1 MSSSFLQ
8 NIQRIKQGEQQRF
21 AQETTNLNNETRYKT
36 SAIQNQV
43 KAFENLSST
52 LGNLYKTQLEEQKQ
66 RDINQA
72 DFDYYFGDNANPQL
86 SPGFDQSVAEIS
98 AGHNASLGVA
108 DQALQGG
115 ASFEAADEVKQS
127 SGWYQ
132 WRQAQ
137 NRLNSQVQLVTPM
150 LQKLM
155 ADNETQLEA
164 GGMTFTPASAVA
176 DNNIAQIKHAHQW
189 ARQKVYSDL
198 GFNSYNRDFFMKH
211 GFKPVKTA
219 FAQQWKTL
227 STNQANSVSA
237 LRQQDAL
244 ESFIVNK
251 NILQLHK
258 EFATTQKDGKILGNA
273 GAWDEIEEI
282 LPDLVKAGRF
292 SMADLKMVED
302 AIDPDTGKRVGD
314 RWKTRFGLIRSAIRD
329 EENKAFT
336 AINKQRKNGATAA
349 AIQFIEE
356 NPDATTEEIQQAQR
370 QIFSQFKVK
379 STELDN
385 MLAHFS
391 MDAAAKAE
399 NKEYIDM
406 LISKNAAT
414 VQDVMSAPGLTVQ
427 EKLNRVQ
434 LLKQLEDFNVSNGGL
449 QGADK
454 EIKSMMSKQANWSI
468 YGSST
473 VPGAA
478 RVESTLKQYQQ
489 QRFQERI
496 AAIDPSDKDA
506 LRAAYDASIEDTR
519 AYYEQQRQ
527 DESSRLYFDPAGSG
541 YVRAFVGEEGAPLDN
556 QLNFVRNYTD
566 QIRSGKTHT
575 QILSSPETLGALGI
589 TEQAVTANGENFNR
603 PNWQPLPQTSYLG
616 RQFPNANAIQI
627 ENMVRA
633 AYGLSPLGEP
643 GSLAVIQS
651 ASPETQALARM
662 YGDGAPMIRNRQLV
676 EAWSAGE
683 DIIPFVVPDGAAIS
697 EQAEETRPFLA
708 TLHDLAPGSVPD
720 YSAIAEQLTGKSF
733 NEKVDY
739 FTSNLGVDR
748 KSFLAMAA
756 KYGSPEALSA
766 PELKRPGIQAALA
779 QTPSGKKSFTNALTY
794 EGNERSYVEVAEAF
808 KTEGFT
814 VSEHALYG
822 GVAPVHAGN
831 SYHKYNEAFDVIIN
845 REKQGFNR
853 EQDIAKIRE
862 LKEVVRGLNLFIEV
876 IGPGDGDPNHEAH
889 LHVGGLLRP
898 ITPADIKKINS
909 VIP

>member
-1 MSSSFLQ
+1 
-8 NIQRIKQGEQQRF
+8 
-21 AQETTNLNNETRYKT
+21 
-36 SAIQNQV
+36 
-43 KAFENLSST
+43 
-52 LGNLYKTQLEEQKQ
+52 
-66 RDINQA
+66 
-72 DFDYYFGDNANPQL
+72 
-86 SPGFDQSVAEIS
+86 
-98 AGHNASLGVA
+98 
-108 DQALQGG
+108 
-115 ASFEAADEVKQS
+115 
-127 SGWYQ
+127 
-132 WRQAQ
+132 
-137 NRLNSQVQLVTPM
+137 M
-150 LQKLM
+150 L
-155 ADNETQLEA
+155 
-164 GGMTFTPASAVA
+164 
-176 DNNIAQIKHAHQW
+176 
-189 ARQKVYSDL
+189 R
-198 GFNSYNRDFFMKH
+198 
-211 GFKPVKTA
+211 
-219 FAQQWKTL
+219 
-227 STNQANSVSA
+227 
-237 LRQQDAL
+237 
-244 ESFIVNK
+244 
-251 NILQLHK
+251 
-258 EFATTQKDGKILGNA
+258 
-273 GAWDEIEEI
+273 
-282 LPDLVKAGRF
+282 DLVEAGRF
-292 SMADLKMVED
+292 SMADLAMVED
-302 AIDPDTGKRVGD
+302 AIDPDTNKRVGD

-349 AIQFIEE
+349 AIEFIEE

-370 QIFSQFKVK
+370 AIFSKFKVK

-391 MDAAAKAE
+391 LDAAAKAE

-434 LLKQLEDFNVSNGGL
+434 LLKQLEDFNVSSGGL
-449 QGADK
+449 TGAK
-454 EIKSMMSKQANWSI
+454 EIKNMMNDQAQWSI
-468 YGSST
+468 ASGLSSVKGS
-473 VPGAA
+473 G
-478 RVESTLKQYQQ
+478 RVQQELTEYQQ
-489 QRFQERI
+489 QRFRERI
-496 AAIDPSDKDA
+496 AGIDPSDKDA
-506 LRAAYDASIEDTR
+506 LKSAYDASVEDTR
-519 AYYEQQRQ
+519 AYYNSKVTDPTSSFILILQNLGLHAFIG
-527 DESSRLYFDPAGSG
+527 DEGT
-541 YVRAFVGEEGAPLDN
+541 APLDN
-556 QLNFVRNYTD
+556 QNDFKNTYGNLLK
-566 QIRSGKTHT
+566 SKKTHS
-575 QILSSPETLGALGI
+575 QILSDPESLASLGA
-589 TEQAVTANGENFNR
+589 TEQVVTSNGNNFDR
-603 PNWQPLPQTSYLG
+603 PNWQPLPQASFLG
-616 RQFPNANAIQI
+616 RQFPNTNAIEV
-627 ENMVRA
+627 ENMMRA
-633 AYGLSPLGEP
+633 AYGLPPLGEP
-643 GSLAVIQS
+643 GSLNVIRS

-779 QTPSGKKSFTNALTY
+779 QTPSGERSFTDALTY

-808 KTEGFT
+808 KNEGFT

-862 LKEVVRGLNLFIEV
+862 LKEVVRNLDLFKEV

>member
-1 MSSSFLQ
+1 
-8 NIQRIKQGEQQRF
+8 
-21 AQETTNLNNETRYKT
+21 
-36 SAIQNQV
+36 
-43 KAFENLSST
+43 
-52 LGNLYKTQLEEQKQ
+52 
-66 RDINQA
+66 
-72 DFDYYFGDNANPQL
+72 
-86 SPGFDQSVAEIS
+86 
-98 AGHNASLGVA
+98 
-108 DQALQGG
+108 
-115 ASFEAADEVKQS
+115 
-127 SGWYQ
+127 
-132 WRQAQ
+132 
-137 NRLNSQVQLVTPM
+137 
-150 LQKLM
+150 
-155 ADNETQLEA
+155 
-164 GGMTFTPASAVA
+164 
-176 DNNIAQIKHAHQW
+176 
-189 ARQKVYSDL
+189 
-198 GFNSYNRDFFMKH
+198 
-211 GFKPVKTA
+211 
-219 FAQQWKTL
+219 
-227 STNQANSVSA
+227 
-237 LRQQDAL
+237 
-244 ESFIVNK
+244 
-251 NILQLHK
+251 
-258 EFATTQKDGKILGNA
+258 
-273 GAWDEIEEI
+273 
-282 LPDLVKAGRF
+282 
-292 SMADLKMVED
+292 
-302 AIDPDTGKRVGD
+302 
-314 RWKTRFGLIRSAIRD
+314 
-329 EENKAFT
+329 
-336 AINKQRKNGATAA
+336 
-349 AIQFIEE
+349 
-356 NPDATTEEIQQAQR
+356 
-370 QIFSQFKVK
+370 
-379 STELDN
+379 
-385 MLAHFS
+385 

-434 LLKQLEDFNVSNGGL
+434 LLKQLEDFNVSSGGL

-454 EIKSMMSKQANWSI
+454 EIKSMMAKQAKWSI
-468 YGSST
+468 YGTST
-473 VPGAA
+473 MPGAA

-506 LRAAYDASIEDTR
+506 LQAAYDASIEDTR
-519 AYYEQQRQ
+519 VYYNQQRQ
-527 DESSRLYFDPAGSG
+527 DESSRLYFDGPGSG
-541 YVRAFVGEEGAPLDN
+541 YTRAFVGEEGAPLDN

-566 QIRSGKTHT
+566 QIKSGKTHS
-575 QILSSPETLGALGI
+575 QILSNPETLGALGI

-643 GSLAVIQS
+643 GSLAVVKS

-756 KYGSPEALSA
+756 KYGSPEALSS

-779 QTPSGKKSFTNALTY
+779 QTPSGDKSFTGALTY

-862 LKEVVRGLNLFIEV
+862 LKEVVRSLDLFKEV

>member
-137 NRLNSQVQLVTPM
+137 NRLSSQVQLVTPM

-189 ARQKVYSDL
+189 ARQKVYNDL

-273 GAWDEIEEI
+273 GAWDEIEKI

-302 AIDPDTGKRVGD
+302 AIDPDTNKRVGD
-314 RWKTRFGLIRSAIRD
+314 RWKTRFGMIRSAIRD

-336 AINKQRKNGATAA
+336 AITKQRKNGATAA

-370 QIFSQFKVK
+370 DIFSQFKVK

-434 LLKQLEDFNVSNGGL
+434 LLKQLEDFNVSSGGL

-454 EIKSMMSKQANWSI
+454 EIKSMMSAQAKWSI
-468 YGSST
+468 YGTST

-506 LRAAYDASIEDTR
+506 LQAAYDASIEDTR
-519 AYYEQQRQ
+519 VYYSQQRQ
-527 DESSRLYFDPAGSG
+527 DESSRLYFDPAKSG
-541 YVRAFVGEEGAPLDN
+541 YTRAFVGEEGAPLDN

-566 QIRSGKTHT
+566 QIKSGKTHS
-575 QILSSPETLGALGI
+575 QILSNPETLGALGI
-589 TEQAVTANGENFNR
+589 TEEAVTANGENFNR

-627 ENMVRA
+627 ENMVRE

-643 GSLAVIQS
+643 GSLAVVQS

-756 KYGSPEALSA
+756 KYGSPEALSS
-766 PELKRPGIQAALA
+766 PELKRPGIQAALS
-779 QTPSGKKSFTNALTY
+779 QTPSGDKSFTGALTY

-845 REKQGFNR
+845 RETQGFNR

-862 LKEVVRGLNLFIEV
+862 LKEVVRSLDLFKEV

>member
-21 AQETTNLNNETRYKT
+21 AQETTNLNNETRFKV

-43 KAFENLSST
+43 QAFQNLSST
-52 LGNLYKTQLEEQKQ
+52 LGEFYKDYLEKEKQ
-66 RDINQA
+66 RAINDA
-72 DFDYYFGDNANPQL
+72 DYDYFFGDNANPQL
-86 SPGFDQSVAEIS
+86 SPGYDQAVAEIS

-132 WRQAQ
+132 WRMSQ
-137 NRLNSQVQLVTPM
+137 NRLNSQLDLVAPM
-150 LQKLM
+150 LQKLA

-164 GGMTFTPASAVA
+164 GGMTFTPAEAIQS
-176 DNNIAQIKHAHQW
+176 NNIAQIKAFHQW
-189 ARQKVYSDL
+189 SKRKVYGDL
-198 GFNSYNRDFFMKH
+198 GFNTYNRDFFMKH
-211 GFKPVKTA
+211 GFKKMTTA
-219 FAQQWKTL
+219 FSQQWKTL

-273 GAWDEIEEI
+273 GAWDEIEKI

-302 AIDPDTGKRVGD
+302 AIDPDTNKRVGD

-336 AINKQRKNGATAA
+336 SITKQRKNGATAA
-349 AIQFIEE
+349 AIEFIEN

-370 QIFSQFKVK
+370 QIFRQFKVK

-454 EIKSMMSKQANWSI
+454 EIKSMMAAQAKWSI
-468 YGSST
+468 YGTST
-473 VPGAA
+473 IPGAA

-506 LRAAYDASIEDTR
+506 LQAAYDASIEDTR
-519 AYYEQQRQ
+519 VYYNQQRQ
-527 DESSRLYFDPAGSG
+527 DESSRLFFDGPGSG
-541 YVRAFVGEEGAPLDN
+541 YTRAFVGEEGAPLDN
-556 QLNFVRNYTD
+556 QLNFVKSYTD
-566 QIRSGKTHT
+566 QIKSGKTHS
-575 QILSSPETLGALGI
+575 QILSNPETLGALGI
-589 TEQAVTANGENFNR
+589 TEEAVTANGENFNR

-643 GSLAVIQS
+643 GSLAEVQS
-651 ASPETQALARM
+651 ASPETQARARM
-662 YGDGAPMIRNRQLV
+662 YGDGAPMILNRQLV

-748 KSFLAMAA
+748 KSFLATAA
-756 KYGSPEALSA
+756 KYGSPEALSS

-779 QTPSGKKSFTNALTY
+779 QIPSGDKSFTGALTY

-862 LKEVVRGLNLFIEV
+862 LKEVVRSLDLFKEV

-898 ITPADIKKINS
+898 ITPADIEKINS